1 MSASNLK
8 NVVLKAPERRRR
20 GKPGKNPSVIAE
32 ARALEPVQ
40 LRQLAGVHHA
50 KQGRSRAKHDSLLAA
65 GLRLLETESFRAM
78 TIGRIASE
86 AGCSVGTFYAR
97 FADKDAF
104 LTAVQEYL
112 YWRQLETAR
121 RQFSPASRR
130 DQPTDALIQDA
141 VAFVIS
147 TFSGEAEGVLRAAL
161 IESADKPFI
170 WEPARR
176 TGRQLVEIIAQVLQ
190 PRVTASVAAAIQ
202 VLYGTLINMIL
213 HDPGPMKMNDAKSRR
228 TLVRIM
234 QVVFASGMPF
244 RNAISSTPETL
255 GRPRRPR

>member
-1 MSASNLK
+1 VRMTGTRNA
-8 NVVLKAPERRRR
+8 VMKAPERRRGTPR
-20 GKPGKNPSVIAE
+20 KKPSLIAE
-32 ARALEPVQ
+32 ARELGPVQ
-40 LRQLAGVHHA
+40 LSQLAGVHQA
-50 KQGRSRAKHDSLLAA
+50 KQGRSRAKHDALLAA

-130 DQPTDALIQDA
+130 DQPTDALVEDA
-141 VAFVIS
+141 VVFVIS

-176 TGRQLVEIIAQVLQ
+176 TGRELVKIIAEVLQ
-190 PRVTASVAAAIQ
+190 PRVTTSVAAAIQ

-213 HDPGPMKMNDAKSRR
+213 HDPGPMTMHDARSRE
-228 TLVRIM
+228 TLMRIM
-234 QVVFASGMPF
+234 QAVFASGLPL

-255 GRPRRPR
+255 GRTRRPR